1 MRRTTTGLRLN
12 AIAAA
17 VLVVASWAAAPSLLQ
32 AQAASASL
40 AADLAAQL
48 DQRKLDS
55 IAVSLGG
62 GEWVAALHL
71 GGSELLVVKGRVTSG
86 SSLESM
92 VTRKAYRDLYIA
104 INSAAEPESK
114 LLVSDV
120 GANGLR
126 ATLENKALADT
137 VERGERQRAFDGDW
151 AGAGM
156 TEAEYRSAF
165 RAADE
170 EYTRMLQALLT
181 ELRRP

>member
-1 MRRTTTGLRLN
+1 MRRKTTGLTWTCKTV
-12 AIAAA
+12 A
-17 VLVVASWAAAPSLLQ
+17 VLAVVSWTAVPSVLR
-32 AQAASASL
+32 AQVSSANL
-40 AADLAAQL
+40 AMELVSQL

-55 IAVSLGG
+55 IAAPAGG

-71 GGSELLVVKGRVTSG
+71 GGSELLVVKGRVTAG

-92 VTRKAYRDLYIA
+92 MTRRAYRELYIA

-126 ATLENKALADT
+126 DTRENRAPADT
-137 VERGERQRAFDGDW
+137 VEMGERRRAFDGDW
-151 AGAGM
+151 GKAGM

-170 EYTRMLQALLT
+170 QYTRMLQALLT
-181 ELRRP
+181 ELRRS